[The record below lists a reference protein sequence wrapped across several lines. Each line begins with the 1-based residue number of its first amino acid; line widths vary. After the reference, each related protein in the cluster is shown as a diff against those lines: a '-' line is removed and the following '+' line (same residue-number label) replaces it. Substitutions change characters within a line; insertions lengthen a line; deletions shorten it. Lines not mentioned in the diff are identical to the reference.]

1 MTQYLRRVAAP
12 AFILAA
18 ATAAAHAGTPNIA
31 FDYATI
37 VGQGPV
43 IQVDR
48 LPVTTSAGKIVYK
61 DVTIGFTTDGNGG
74 VQLNGAPVVLP
85 SPKLITNH
93 FQPGEYFAQ
102 VGNAVAYAYLTSGV
116 DIEGGSTSWTFT
128 IENEP
133 SPFPAP
139 PQAEWQTGAPAPD
152 LAQRI
157 ANAKIV
163 VDPDLSYG
171 TNGEQSPGEGQNQPF
186 AQNGLVAAKQIS
198 TSLIIWSYT
207 GIYDYDSSTPVGDIA
222 FTKCADRNCSN
233 APKSQ

>member
-1 MTQYLRRVAAP
+1 MIHRVRRAAAP
-12 AFILAA
+12 ALILAA
-18 ATAAAHAGTPNIA
+18 ATVTAHAGTPSIA

-48 LPVTTSAGKIVYK
+48 LPVTTSAGKILYR
-61 DVTIGFTTDGNGG
+61 DVTISFTTDGNGG
-74 VQLNGAPVVLP
+74 LQLNGAPVVVP
-85 SPKLITNH
+85 SPNLITNH

-116 DIEGGSTSWTFT
+116 DPEDGSTSWSFT

-157 ANAKIV
+157 ANAGIPI
-163 VDPDLSYG
+163 DPDLSYG
-171 TNGEQSPGEGQNQPF
+171 TNGEQAPGEGCGQPF
-186 AQNGLVAAKQIS
+186 AQNGLVAAQQIGKQL
-198 TSLIIWSYT
+198 TIWSFT
-207 GIYDYDSSTPVGDIA
+207 RICNADQSTAAGSIT
-222 FTKCADRNCSN
+222 FTACSDKSCSN
-233 APKSQ
+233 APQPR